1 MIWIM
6 FKAGVEMS
14 SLESFPPELLK
25 FDPVLIAATKNLQC
39 PAGQVLFRAGEQPHW
54 LFFVLQGQALLQRV
68 TVEGTSVT
76 LQRTNRGFL
85 AEASLTTSVYH
96 CEALC
101 QNQCKLLVFPLKE
114 LRDAIDR
121 HAHTR
126 WAWITLLSTQSR
138 QQRLRI
144 ERLALN
150 SLRDRLKHLVLTEG
164 TASGSYTVPGT
175 RAALAGELGVTP
187 AALYRTLAS
196 LSAARIISLS
206 QTTICWHG

>member
-1 MIWIM
+1 MRLLD
-6 FKAGVEMS
+6 GS
-14 SLESFPPELLK
+14 PPELLG
-25 FDPVLIAATKNLQC
+25 FDPVLIATKKELQY
-39 PAGQVLFRAGEQPHW
+39 PAGRVLFRTGDRPSW
-54 LFFVLQGQALLQRV
+54 LFFILQGQALLQRV

-76 LQRTNRGFL
+76 LQRTSRGFL
-85 AEASLTTSVYH
+85 AEASLTTSAYH

-101 QNQCKLLVFPLKE
+101 KSECKILAFPLKE

-121 HAHTR
+121 HAPTR

-150 SLRDRLKHLVLTEG
+150 SLRDRLKHLVFTEG
-164 TASGSYTVPGT
+164 TTKGSYEFTST

-196 LSAARIISLS
+196 LNTEGIISLS
-206 QTTICWHG
+206 PTTICWHR

>member
-1 MIWIM
+1 MRPLD
-6 FKAGVEMS
+6 GS
-14 SLESFPPELLK
+14 PPELLG
-25 FDPVLIAATKNLQC
+25 FDPVLMSVTKELQY
-39 PAGQVLFRAGEQPHW
+39 PAGRILFRTGDRPAW
-54 LFFVLQGQALLQRV
+54 LFFILHGQALLQRV

-85 AEASLTTSVYH
+85 AEASLTTSAYH

-101 QNQCKLLVFPLKE
+101 KTECKILAFPLKE

-121 HAHTR
+121 HAPTR
-126 WAWITLLSTQSR
+126 WAWIALLSTQSR

-150 SLRDRLKHLVLTEG
+150 SLRDRLKHLVFTEG
-164 TASGSYTVPGT
+164 NISGSYELTST

-187 AALYRTLAS
+187 PALYRTLAS
-196 LSAARIISLS
+196 LNAEGIISLS
-206 QTTICWHG
+206 PTTIRWN

>member
-1 MIWIM
+1 MR
-6 FKAGVEMS
+6 
-14 SLESFPPELLK
+14 SLDGLPAELLG
-25 FDPVLIAATKNLQC
+25 FDPVLMAVTKELQYS
-39 PAGQVLFRAGEQPHW
+39 AGRVLFRRGERPRW
-54 LFFVLQGQALLQRV
+54 LFFILQGQALLQRV

-101 QNQCKLLVFPLKE
+101 KTECKILAFPLKE

-121 HAHTR
+121 HAATR
-126 WAWITLLSTQSR
+126 WAWITLLSAQSR

-150 SLRDRLKHLVLTEG
+150 SLRDRLKHLVFTEG
-164 TASGSYTVPGT
+164 TSGSYNVPST

-196 LSAARIISLS
+196 LNAARIISLS

>member
-1 MIWIM
+1 MR
-6 FKAGVEMS
+6 
-14 SLESFPPELLK
+14 SLDGSPPELLG
-25 FDPVLIAATKNLQC
+25 FDPLLLAATKELQY
-39 PAGQVLFRAGEQPHW
+39 PVGRVLFRTGDRPSW
-54 LFFVLQGQALLQRV
+54 LFFILQGQALLQRV

-85 AEASLTTSVYH
+85 AEASLTTTAYH

-101 QNQCKLLVFPLKE
+101 KSECKILAFPLKE

-121 HAHTR
+121 HAPTR

-144 ERLALN
+144 ERLALI
-150 SLRDRLKHLVLTEG
+150 SLRDRLKHLVFTEG
-164 TASGSYTVPGT
+164 TTKGSYEVTST

-196 LSAARIISLS
+196 LNAEGIISLS
-206 QTTICWHG
+206 PTTICWNNR